1 MTRILGSYKDVSL
14 AALDVLKEFKWNVA
28 SLLYHNHEKAINKG
42 HSDCYFALSGIN
54 ELLKAPGTSQHD
66 FDQEM
71 VNHTQL
77 IGLLEKIK
85 ISSRSECIRL
95 G

>member
-14 AALDVLKEFKWNVA
+14 AALDVLREFKWNVA
-28 SLLYHNHEKAINKG
+28 SLLYHNHEMSTNKG

-54 ELLKAPGTSQHD
+54 VLLKTPGTSQHF
-66 FDQEM
+66 FDQEI
-71 VNHTQL
+71 VNRTQL

-85 ISSRSECIRL
+85 IRSRSEF
-95 G
+95 